1 MPVNQLI
8 LTMEEYDKEKESFKL
23 QENKYKFRLC
33 RSGYCR
39 RLNKNSSNDYVSL
52 EFSKAVV
59 TSK

>member
-23 QENKYKFRLC
+23 QENKYKFRLR

-39 RLNKNSSNDYVSL
+39 RLNKNSSNDYVL
-52 EFSKAVV
+52 L
-59 TSK
+59 